1 MYLLEEDLKFPK
13 DSFKSMKHQPY
24 EMKPSFSMVR
34 VYQWWNYWYGEVYIS
49 FSGGLDSTVLAYIV
63 CQAYRKYKLTGKIPL
78 VFADTGTEFPEIRE
92 FVKTYTE
99 WLKEQFPELDIE
111 LVVIRPKHSFKWVC
125 ENKGFPITSKDTAGK
140 IRKLRHGKLS
150 EKYRNYL
157 LNGDKRGKFGML
169 AKKWQYLT
177 DTEQMPADISEYCCE
192 ALKKEPFKRYVKE
205 TGRQPFIGITQD
217 ESFRRENQ
225 YNHTGCNVYDG
236 HTIKSQPMGFWPK
249 NEVIQYAVEQR
260 IPVCSKR
267 QNNRK
272 IRRAYMDKYLSIIT
286 NFGCH
291 GRCPYCIVREN
302 GIKVPKSTIGGLDKL
317 EDAIKMTGANIV
329 SISGGGDPLYRY
341 SDNPLVP
348 MYLGMV
354 MGICIKAGIP
364 MEMHTSYTESE
375 FPYHFCKRVVHHLQ
389 SVEDLENVVRRG
401 AEIVRVVFVATEKLS
416 REEINRISDFVRCS
430 DQIDELSFR
439 QMVNDRYETEY
450 YNDDFLKAG
459 HNKGLWHYIRQ
470 KDYNI
475 YYAENRIYTKFS
487 EIEADIQEE
496 R

>member
-13 DSFKSMKHQPY
+13 DSFKSMKYQPY

-177 DTEQMPADISEYCCE
+177 DTERMPADISEYCCE

-260 IPVCSKR
+260 IPICSVYGTPYQDKKGNWYFTGEQRTGCCVCG
-267 QNNRK
+267 
-272 IRRAYMDKYLSIIT
+272 
-286 NFGCH
+286 FGCH
-291 GRCPYCIVREN
+291 LEP
-302 GIKVPKSTIGGLDKL
+302 VPNRLQRLRT
-317 EDAIKMTGANIV
+317 
-329 SISGGGDPLYRY
+329 
-341 SDNPLVP
+341 SDNDKHRRMCEGCLQVKNH
-348 MYLGMV
+348 GMTYEQALNY
-354 MGICIKAGIP
+354 AGIP
-364 MEMHTSYTESE
+364 TEE
-375 FPYHFCKRVVHHLQ
+375 VQ
-389 SVEDLENVVRRG
+389 EDE
-401 AEIVRVVFVATEKLS
+401 
-416 REEINRISDFVRCS
+416 
-430 DQIDELSFR
+430 
-439 QMVNDRYETEY
+439 
-450 YNDDFLKAG
+450 
-459 HNKGLWHYIRQ
+459 
-470 KDYNI
+470 
-475 YYAENRIYTKFS
+475 
-487 EIEADIQEE
+487 
-496 R
+496 

>member
-13 DSFKSMKHQPY
+13 DSFKSMKYQPY

-92 FVKTYTE
+92 FVKTYTK

-177 DTEQMPADISEYCCE
+177 DTERMPADISEYCCE

-260 IPVCSKR
+260 IPICSVYGTPYQDKKGNWYFTGEQRTGCCVCG
-267 QNNRK
+267 
-272 IRRAYMDKYLSIIT
+272 
-286 NFGCH
+286 FGCH
-291 GRCPYCIVREN
+291 LEPVPNRLQRLRTSDNDKHRRMCEGCLQIKNHGMTYAMIVGLFLWITGMGYWPFIF
-302 GIKVPKSTIGGLDKL
+302 GIICGVITDLIVKSGNYKSSKKNILSCGVFNLIIFGNFVPMFMNIEAYFSTRQSFGQEYITKMTDIFANSWLIPLLIAACVICGWIGGVFGKSLLKKHF
-317 EDAIKMTGANIV
+317 E
-329 SISGGGDPLYRY
+329 
-341 SDNPLVP
+341 
-348 MYLGMV
+348 
-354 MGICIKAGIP
+354 KAGI
-364 MEMHTSYTESE
+364 
-375 FPYHFCKRVVHHLQ
+375 
-389 SVEDLENVVRRG
+389 
-401 AEIVRVVFVATEKLS
+401 A
-416 REEINRISDFVRCS
+416 
-430 DQIDELSFR
+430 
-439 QMVNDRYETEY
+439 
-450 YNDDFLKAG
+450 
-459 HNKGLWHYIRQ
+459 
-470 KDYNI
+470 
-475 YYAENRIYTKFS
+475 
-487 EIEADIQEE
+487 
-496 R
+496 

>member
-13 DSFKSMKHQPY
+13 DSFKSMKYQPY

-140 IRKLRHGKLS
+140 IRKLRHGKLG

-260 IPVCSKR
+260 IPICSVYGTPYQDKKGNWYFTGEQRTGCCVCG
-267 QNNRK
+267 
-272 IRRAYMDKYLSIIT
+272 
-286 NFGCH
+286 FGCH
-291 GRCPYCIVREN
+291 LEP
-302 GIKVPKSTIGGLDKL
+302 VPNRLQRLRT
-317 EDAIKMTGANIV
+317 
-329 SISGGGDPLYRY
+329 
-341 SDNPLVP
+341 SDNDKHRRMCEGCLQIKNH
-348 MYLGMV
+348 GMTYEQALNY
-354 MGICIKAGIP
+354 AGIP
-364 MEMHTSYTESE
+364 TEE
-375 FPYHFCKRVVHHLQ
+375 VQ
-389 SVEDLENVVRRG
+389 EDE
-401 AEIVRVVFVATEKLS
+401 
-416 REEINRISDFVRCS
+416 
-430 DQIDELSFR
+430 
-439 QMVNDRYETEY
+439 
-450 YNDDFLKAG
+450 
-459 HNKGLWHYIRQ
+459 
-470 KDYNI
+470 
-475 YYAENRIYTKFS
+475 
-487 EIEADIQEE
+487 
-496 R
+496 